1 MSRAEKIRQWLQQ
14 NPGWHFM
21 GDVCAGLAGVDR
33 NQVTRD
39 VDQMARRGQ
48 ILAVGKQG
56 TKRYRFG
63 RDARKY
69 IRQGEQHAS

>member
-1 MSRAEKIRQWLQQ
+1 MSRAQQIRQWLAD

-21 GDVCAGLAGVDR
+21 GDVCAGVPAVDR
-33 NQVTRD
+33 DRITRD

-48 ILAVGKQG
+48 IECVGRHG

-63 RDARKY
+63 RQARKY
-69 IRQGEQHAS
+69 IRQGEHHAS

>member
-21 GDVCAGLAGVDR
+21 GDVCAGLSGVDR

-56 TKRYRFG
+56 TKRYRLG

>member
-1 MSRAEKIRQWLQQ
+1 MSRAEQIRKWLSA

-21 GDVCAGLAGVDR
+21 GDVCAGLMDIDR
-33 NQVTRD
+33 DRVTRD

-48 ILAVGKQG
+48 IQSMGKQG

-69 IRQGEQHAS
+69 IRQGEHHAT

>member
-1 MSRAEKIRQWLQQ
+1 MSRAQQIRQWLAE

-33 NQVTRD
+33 DRVTRD

-48 ILAVGKQG
+48 VEVVGKQG

-63 RDARKY
+63 REARKY

>member
-1 MSRAEKIRQWLQQ
+1 MSRAQQIRQWLAE

-21 GDVCAGLAGVDR
+21 GDVCEGLAGIDR
-33 NQVTRD
+33 DRVTRD

-48 ILAVGKQG
+48 VEAIGKQG

-63 RDARKY
+63 REARKY
-69 IRQGEQHAS
+69 IRQGEKHAS